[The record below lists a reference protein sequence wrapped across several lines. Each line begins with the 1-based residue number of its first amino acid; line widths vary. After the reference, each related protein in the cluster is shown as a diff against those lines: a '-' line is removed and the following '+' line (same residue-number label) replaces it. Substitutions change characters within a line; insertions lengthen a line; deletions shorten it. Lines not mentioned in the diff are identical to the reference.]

1 MSLIKKWKAE
11 KNRTS
16 IDDFTDACTPRPP
29 KPEWFEKWK
38 SWRITDK
45 DGRMYYLAN
54 CKYIDR
60 TDGHRIDGCAFHELR
75 FTRRIGDSIAQPPLV
90 LPVDLQ
96 GMPVGW
102 QVLEVVK

>member
-45 DGRMYYLAN
+45 DGRMCWHADPSERQRGGHARVAGVLASTAA
-54 CKYIDR
+54 C
-60 TDGHRIDGCAFHELR
+60 G
-75 FTRRIGDSIAQPPLV
+75 
-90 LPVDLQ
+90 
-96 GMPVGW
+96 
-102 QVLEVVK
+102 